1 AQPQS
6 HLAGAAPRLRGP
18 GAHRPDLERRLG
30 DSAGLALPGP
40 VPSRT
45 SGTHRRRVGR
55 ERQQPESEV
64 LPAHHRRAP
73 APPGGNRRLES
84 AGRRGRIRTQGD
96 ARGDLNMLRRLR
108 SALGTLL
115 RRRRFEDAM
124 AEEMRFHVEAYAAD
138 LVRAGVPPADAARRA
153 RIEFG
158 AAESL
163 KEDCRQSRGQR
174 LADELRQDLRYG
186 WRQMAKAPGFTLAA
200 VLSLAL
206 GIGANTAIFSLMDA

>member
-1 AQPQS
+1 
-6 HLAGAAPRLRGP
+6 
-18 GAHRPDLERRLG
+18 
-30 DSAGLALPGP
+30 
-40 VPSRT
+40 
-45 SGTHRRRVGR
+45 
-55 ERQQPESEV
+55 
-64 LPAHHRRAP
+64 
-73 APPGGNRRLES
+73 
-84 AGRRGRIRTQGD
+84 
-96 ARGDLNMLRRLR
+96 MLRRLR

-206 GIGANTAIFSLMDA
+206 GIGANTALFTIFNSLLLKTLPVREPQQLAMLDDNSWTYPIWEQIKSREVTLKEYVLQAATPEKMSFCAARAAMGG